1 MHDGW
6 CNALSPCTC
15 STAKWK
21 PVPSNWGL
29 WKISQ
34 LCAAS
39 SQGDHGTIFLTFVMP
54 ATGFISQHMDP
65 GISLGCM
72 QHSLQAGSLYKK
84 LQIVALVCVHT
95 FGKCLD
101 DL

>member
-54 ATGFISQHMDP
+54 ATGFISSIWILESP
-65 GISLGCM
+65 LAACSTP
-72 QHSLQAGSLYKK
+72 SK
-84 LQIVALVCVHT
+84 LAHCT
-95 FGKCLD
+95 KSFK
-101 DL
+101 